1 MSVSLSKGQR
11 ISLSKEGGAQ
21 LTKVVM
27 GLGWD
32 AKKTK
37 GFLGFGQRDQSIDLD
52 ASCLMFNDA
61 NQLVDQIWFQQLD
74 SRDGSVRHTGDNRTG
89 DGDGD
94 DEQIVVQL
102 DKIPTGIKS
111 LVFIVNSFTGQS
123 FAEIENAFCRLV
135 DANGNKEV
143 ARYNLSCQGNHTAQL
158 MAKLYRHENDWKLH
172 AIGES
177 CSGRTFHDML
187 PVINGQL

>member
-37 GFLGFGQRDQSIDLD
+37 GFFGFGQRDQSIDLD

-61 NQLVDQIWFQQLD
+61 NQLVDQIWFQQLN